1 MDLFEYDPVTG
12 ITEYFD
18 MDPMT
23 GAVSIRSEENVQP
36 LLDLNL
42 SMRNEGIKHVKGSPI
57 RHYATVPA
65 TVIMDMLNK
74 GINFYKREDFPR
86 VISEIETNYPKL
98 KVDTMRHS
106 VK

>member
-1 MDLFEYDPVTG
+1 MEFFDYDAVTG

-23 GAVSIRSEENVQP
+23 GQVSIRSEENVQP

-42 SMRNEGIKHVKGSPI
+42 SLRNEGVKNVKGSPI

-65 TVIMDMLNK
+65 TVILEMMNK
-74 GINFYKREDFPR
+74 GIDFYDRNDFPK
-86 VISEIETNYPKL
+86 VIAEIEANYPKL
-98 KVDTMRHS
+98 KVDNMRHS